1 MTRDRHSCWSCHGC
15 PGETE
20 KLFEQ
25 SLFDV
30 TLACI
35 WLETCAITHFF
46 GDSSFETPKP
56 PSLRLKNAAT
66 AVRSFECPS
75 LCCLFDNQSAS
86 SEPPLAHCRLNSK
99 PWLAPAGPAWPYST
113 KWGPQRWKKL
123 DASGPMILAAFHQST
138 HIPPTP
144 FNQKSDFL
152 YRRIGAFFL
161 HSGCN
166 DQSLILTL
174 LKEAT
179 DDD

>member
-1 MTRDRHSCWSCHGC
+1 MACLMTRDRHSCWSCHGC

-25 SLFDV
+25 SVFDV

-99 PWLAPAGPAWPYST
+99 PWLAPAGPGWPRLALQYKVGATEMEEARRLRANDPRCLSSIHTYST
-113 KWGPQRWKKL
+113 
-123 DASGPMILAAFHQST
+123 DAL
-138 HIPPTP
+138 
-144 FNQKSDFL
+144 
-152 YRRIGAFFL
+152 
-161 HSGCN
+161 
-166 DQSLILTL
+166 
-174 LKEAT
+174 
-179 DDD
+179 